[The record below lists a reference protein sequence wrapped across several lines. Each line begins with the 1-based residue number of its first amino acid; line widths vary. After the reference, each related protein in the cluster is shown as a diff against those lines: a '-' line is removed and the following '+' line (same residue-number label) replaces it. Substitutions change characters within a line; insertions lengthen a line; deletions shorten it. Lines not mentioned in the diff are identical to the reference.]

1 MNGDDPFRSPGVFPN
16 ERPADR
22 IFFYLVPTMT
32 SPWEKYKH
40 LWQYAELPARN
51 LLLREGDIC
60 QKVYLIRQGAVR
72 AWFDHGDKEICF
84 QFFFEGDVV
93 YAPESLRKGTPSP
106 FSIETIEPSAL
117 YWLGAPDLE
126 QIRQDAPLYNLILDK
141 VVQRQAEFMQHF
153 FTFLKDTPQQRY
165 EDLLKNKPEIL
176 RRVPLQYI
184 ASYLGITQVSLSR
197 IRARCRSI

>member
-1 MNGDDPFRSPGVFPN
+1 MS
-16 ERPADR
+16 
-22 IFFYLVPTMT
+22 

-40 LWQYAELPARN
+40 LWQHAELPAHS

-60 QKVYLIRQGAVR
+60 QKIYFIKQGAVR
-72 AWFDHGDKEICF
+72 AWFNHDDKEICF

-93 YAPESLRKGTPSP
+93 YAPESLRRKTPSL
-106 FSIETIEPSAL
+106 FSLETIEPCTL
-117 YWLGAPDLE
+117 FYIRDTDLE
-126 QIRQDAPLYNLILDK
+126 MIREDAPLYNLILDK
-141 VVQRQAEFMQHF
+141 VVQRQSEFMQHF

-165 EDLLKNKPEIL
+165 EDLLKNKPEII

-197 IRARCRSI
+197 IRARNRTI